1 MRLINGR
8 GSAKCGTW
16 FKFYQIYKVDA
27 FNHGIIS
34 YSSSSISSYVITRS
48 SSVLSDSTSVSLNV
62 PTDVILDP
70 IEGIYVV
77 DRYNYRVEFF
87 DKDLFIG

>member
-1 MRLINGR
+1 MLLP
-8 GSAKCGTW
+8 A
-16 FKFYQIYKVDA
+16 
-27 FNHGIIS
+27 
-34 YSSSSISSYVITRS
+34 SSSG
-48 SSVLSDSTSVSLNV
+48 LSDSTSVSLNV